1 MSVHRIGYGHDIHRL
16 VEGKKL
22 VLGGVEIDHPMGL
35 EGHSDGD
42 VLTHA
47 IVDSLLGAARLGDIG
62 ENFPPS
68 SSRYGDISSVRLLEL
83 VKIKLAKIGYQIDN
97 IDATVVCE
105 EPRLD
110 EIKDLMAGVIA
121 QELEIE
127 PEQVSVKA
135 TASQGLGFIGEKR
148 GVAAS
153 AVSLISEIEYEEAE
167 EESVAQTT
175 GYEGEYDDEPDIGI
189 DEDE

>member
-1 MSVHRIGYGHDIHRL
+1 MSVLRIGYGYDIHRFA
-16 VEGKKL
+16 EGKKL
-22 VLGGVEIDHPMGL
+22 VLGGVEIEHPSGL

-62 ENFPPS
+62 VNFPPS
-68 SSRYGDISSVRLLEL
+68 SSSYGDISSLRLLEL

-110 EIKDLMAGVIA
+110 EVKELMAAVIA
-121 QELEIE
+121 RELEIE

-135 TASQGLGFIGEKR
+135 TSSQGLGYIGEKQ
-148 GVAAS
+148 GAAAS
-153 AVSLISEIEYEEAE
+153 AVSLISEIEYEGAE
-167 EESVAQTT
+167 EEAEVLEAD
-175 GYEGEYDDEPDIGI
+175 YEGEYGEDPEIGI